1 MGAVLGSIRFFSLLL
16 GSSICNLSSP
26 SPVSYFV
33 SIPITQMC
41 HLDLFLAKEKFR
53 TSFAK
58 CLAAVV
64 KARTKIKLSA
74 LGCQVPRH
82 ESRFVKVA
90 CSLDIQFNPTRC
102 LSVTE
107 CVGGIWGES

>member
-1 MGAVLGSIRFFSLLL
+1 M
-16 GSSICNLSSP
+16 
-26 SPVSYFV
+26 Y
-33 SIPITQMC
+33 
-41 HLDLFLAKEKFR
+41 HLDLLLAQEKFQ

-58 CLAAVV
+58 CWAAVV
-64 KARTKIKLSA
+64 RAGTRIKLSA
-74 LGCQVPRH
+74 LGCRVPRH